1 MPPKKPISYNEWK
14 IYSHAKLPS
23 TNDLARELVNAN
35 HEAHKTVIVA
45 SQQSAGRGSKGR
57 VWEGL
62 PKSSLLTSIITDKI
76 NINPYWLTL
85 YISLLVTDSLS
96 KKYPHLNLHVKWLND
111 IYLDNL
117 KLGGILI
124 EKVKDRYIIGIG
136 LNIHKQKIISSYL
149 GKYISDMTAMDVLKL
164 ILNKLD
170 EIHDNTDEDNH
181 ALFNKLFQKYNIFE
195 HSHFEI
201 TINNEKYNNLV
212 YHGIDELGKIT
223 FWDGDNYV
231 TIADTD
237 TYKIEIG
244 KIKLGL

>member
-14 IYSHAKLPS
+14 IHSHAKLPS
-23 TNDLARELVNAN
+23 TNDFAREVLDTDPDAD
-35 HEAHKTVIVA
+35 KTVIIA
-45 SQQSAGRGSKGR
+45 NQQTAGRGSKRR

-85 YISLLVTDSLS
+85 YISLLVTDALS
-96 KKYPHLNLHVKWLND
+96 EKYPHLNLHVKWLND

-117 KLGGILI
+117 KLGGILV
-124 EKVKDRYIIGIG
+124 EKVKDKYIIGIG

-149 GKYISDMTAMDVLKL
+149 GKYLSDITAMDVLKL
-164 ILNKLD
+164 ILDKLD
-170 EIHDNTDEDNH
+170 EIHDNADEENH
-181 ALFNKLFQKYNIFE
+181 ALFSKLFQKYNIFE

-201 TINNEKYNNLV
+201 TLNNEKHSNLV
-212 YHGIDELGKIT
+212 YHGIDEHGRVI
-223 FWDGDNYV
+223 FWDGEHHV
-231 TIADTD
+231 IISDTD

-244 KIKLGL
+244 KIKLRL